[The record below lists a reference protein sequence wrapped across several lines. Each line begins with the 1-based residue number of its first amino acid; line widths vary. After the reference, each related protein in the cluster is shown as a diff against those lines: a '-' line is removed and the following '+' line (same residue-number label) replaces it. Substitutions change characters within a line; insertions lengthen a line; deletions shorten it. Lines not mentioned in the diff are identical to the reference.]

1 MKTDLEVADVL
12 GRVNELLV
20 GAVASSW
27 CGRRAGLDEFVLQGK
42 RLRPAVAIDWA
53 LCGRPVDAE
62 RLAHGAA
69 AIELVHLTT
78 LVHDDIID
86 ESPHRRG
93 VRSTWFSHGRGRAIV
108 AGDALFGLAF
118 GLAAKAGPDFVGVL
132 TRAVED
138 VCAGQL
144 QELDDIGRLDRSAE
158 QVERIAALKTGSLF
172 AVAAALGVMSS
183 ASDFTVDAAWDW
195 GLSLGV
201 GYQLVNDLKDVDVA
215 GGGTGHDLQAGLLT
229 EPWLYAGGSVELRKL
244 LDQARTAP
252 TGADTLEWLWRTPG
266 PRLASERISQ
276 VLDRVEQLK
285 PCPSF
290 DQKTGVIARFRQAAA
305 AIVEANC
312 LVPGKPAG
320 S

>member
-1 MKTDLEVADVL
+1 MIPDLQVADVL
-12 GRVNELLV
+12 VRVNELV
-20 GAVASSW
+20 TGAVASSW
-27 CGRRAGLDEFVLQGK
+27 CGRRAGLGEFVLQGK
-42 RLRPAVAIDWA
+42 RLRPAVAIEWA
-53 LCGRPVDAE
+53 LCGPSVDLE

-69 AIELVHLTT
+69 AIELIHLTT

-93 VRSTWFSHGRGRAIV
+93 VRSTWFSHGPGRAIV
-108 AGDALFGLAF
+108 VGDALFGLAF
-118 GLAAKAGPDFVGVL
+118 SLAAAAGTDFVAAL

-144 QELDDIGRLDRSAE
+144 QELDDIGRFDRSDE
-158 QVERIAALKTGSLF
+158 QVESIAALKTGSLF
-172 AVAAALGVMSS
+172 AIAAALGVMSS

-195 GLSLGV
+195 GLRLGV
-201 GYQLVNDLKDVDVA
+201 GYQLVNDLKDVDVV

-252 TGADTLEWLWRTPG
+252 TGADRLEWLWRTPG
-266 PRLASERISQ
+266 PRLASERVGQ

-285 PCPSF
+285 PCPWF
-290 DQKTGVIARFRQAAA
+290 DSKTGVIARFRQASA

-312 LVPGKPAG
+312 LVTGNPAG

>member
-1 MKTDLEVADVL
+1 VITNLEVAAVL
-12 GRVNELLV
+12 GRVNDLV
-20 GAVASSW
+20 TDAVASSW
-27 CGRRAGLDEFVLQGK
+27 CGRRAGLGEFVLQGK

-53 LCGRPVDAE
+53 LCAKPVDLE

-93 VRSTWFSHGRGRAIV
+93 VRSTWFSHGSGRAIV
-108 AGDALFGLAF
+108 VGDALFGLAF
-118 GLAAKAGPDFVGVL
+118 SLAATAGTDFVAAL

-138 VCAGQL
+138 VCSGQL
-144 QELDDIGRLDRSAE
+144 QEFDDIGRFDRSVE
-158 QVERIAALKTGSLF
+158 QVERVASLKTGSLF

-183 ASDFTVDAAWDW
+183 ASEFTADAAWDW

-201 GYQLVNDLKDVDVA
+201 GYQLLNDLKDVDLA
-215 GGGTGHDLQAGLLT
+215 DGGTGHDLRAGLLT
-229 EPWLYAGGSVELRKL
+229 EPWLYAGSSAELREL
-244 LDQARTAP
+244 VDQARTAL
-252 TGADTLEWLWRTPG
+252 TGPDRLEWLWSTPG
-266 PRLASERISQ
+266 PQLASERIGH

-290 DQKTGVIARFRQAAA
+290 DLKTGVIARFRQAAA

-312 LVPGKPAG
+312 LVAGNPAD